1 MVIFINSD
9 LRRQC
14 CILLRTEDELLATF
28 RLRHLLQCV
37 SSLAHALK
45 LKVCLVPLVT

>member
-1 MVIFINSD
+1 MVSFINLD

-14 CILLRTEDELLATF
+14 CLLPHNEDELLATF

-45 LKVCLVPLVT
+45 LKAYLVPLVT